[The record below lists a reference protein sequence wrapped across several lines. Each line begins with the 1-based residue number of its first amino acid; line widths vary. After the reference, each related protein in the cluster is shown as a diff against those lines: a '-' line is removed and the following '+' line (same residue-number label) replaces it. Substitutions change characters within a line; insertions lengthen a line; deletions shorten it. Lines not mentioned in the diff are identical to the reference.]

1 MEKYILYISLALS
14 IGSIIFFFFLN
25 YKQNKLIKKYN
36 FFMKSLGD
44 KDVENLMISY
54 LEDLDKLKYDLY
66 TDMDDRVKIIERKL
80 PNFVKHLAV
89 VNYDAFDNM
98 GNEMS
103 FSIAAMDEKK
113 NGLIITGIYS
123 RENSY
128 VYTKEINQ
136 GKVRTDLSI
145 EEKEAMNKA
154 LNKFETLKK

>member
-25 YKQNKLIKKYN
+25 YRQNKLIKKYN
-36 FFMKSLGD
+36 YFMKGLGD
-44 KDVENLMISY
+44 KDVENLMTSY
-54 LEDLDKLKYDLY
+54 LEDLDKLKNDVYK
-66 TDMDDRVKIIERKL
+66 DMNNRIKVIERKL
-80 PNFVKHLAV
+80 PKCVQHLAV
-89 VNYDAFDNM
+89 VNYDAFENV

-123 RENSY
+123 RDNSY

-136 GKVRTDLSI
+136 GKVKRVV
-145 EEKEAMNKA
+145 N
-154 LNKFETLKK
+154 